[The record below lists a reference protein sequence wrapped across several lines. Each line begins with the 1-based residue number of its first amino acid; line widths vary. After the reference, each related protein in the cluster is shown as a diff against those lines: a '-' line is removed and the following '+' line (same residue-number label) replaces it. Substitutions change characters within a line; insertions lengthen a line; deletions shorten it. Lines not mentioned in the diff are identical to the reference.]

1 MAKKRKPTRDA
12 VEIINRRFFQGKPEM
27 LALLERE
34 RMNAEIAR
42 QIYDL
47 RAEAGLSQRGLA
59 KLVGT
64 SASAICRLEDGDYR
78 GHSLGMLQR
87 IGVALGKRV
96 QVRFLPIKGKRR
108 AA

>member
-1 MAKKRKPTRDA
+1 MAIKQKRTADA
-12 VEIINRRFFQGKPEM
+12 VEIIHRRFFQGKPEM

-47 RAEAGLSQRGLA
+47 RTEAGLTQRGLA

-96 QVRFLPIKGKRR
+96 RVRFVPLKGKRR

>member
-1 MAKKRKPTRDA
+1 MARKQKRTDDA
-12 VEIINRRFFQGKPEM
+12 VEIIHRRFFQGKPEM

-42 QIYDL
+42 QICDL
-47 RAEAGLSQRGLA
+47 RTEAGLTQRGLA
-59 KLVGT
+59 KLIGT

-78 GHSLGMLQR
+78 GHSLAMLQR
-87 IGVALGKRV
+87 IAVALGKRV
-96 QVRFLPIKGKRR
+96 QVRFVPAKGKRK